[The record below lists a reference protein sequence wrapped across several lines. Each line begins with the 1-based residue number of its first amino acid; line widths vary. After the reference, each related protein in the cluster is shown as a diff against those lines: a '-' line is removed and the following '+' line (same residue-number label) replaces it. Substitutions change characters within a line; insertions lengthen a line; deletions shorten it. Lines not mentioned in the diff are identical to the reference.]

1 MASPPFKQNKK
12 KREQDRVAN
21 NLERMGIGKSM
32 GRGIGDG
39 KPSTVL
45 KAKKKGHEGVATN
58 LKINRSG
65 WPPTQL
71 RAHGH
76 G

>member
-1 MASPPFKQNKK
+1 M
-12 KREQDRVAN
+12 AN

-45 KAKKKGHEGVATN
+45 KSNKKGHEGVATN

-65 WPPTQL
+65 RPLTQL